1 MMVLIPI
8 MVSYKK
14 NRLKGKGIVLQL
26 VQLHTSL
33 VEEKKIYI
41 CRKLPTDRHIFINLL

>member
-33 VEEKKIYI
+33 VEEKKKIYMQKVAY
-41 CRKLPTDRHIFINLL
+41 R

>member
-1 MMVLIPI
+1 MVLIPI

-33 VEEKKIYI
+33 AEEKKNIYMQKVAY
-41 CRKLPTDRHIFINLL
+41 R

>member
-33 VEEKKIYI
+33 VEEKKNIYMQKVAY
-41 CRKLPTDRHIFINLL
+41 R

>member
-1 MMVLIPI
+1 MVLIPI

-33 VEEKKIYI
+33 VEEKKYIYMQKVAY
-41 CRKLPTDRHIFINLL
+41 R